1 MIVRRES
8 RQAWG
13 IVVTNRELTHR
24 YPAWRHEA
32 DFVLMH
38 ALDDS
43 EPLCFEQLWA
53 AHCGGD
59 RYRIC
64 CIPFFVFG
72 LSLGDVV
79 RCEAAHGYDY
89 CATEIVE
96 SSPRSTFRLYSAD
109 GIDDHAEIIKALES
123 VGALVE
129 RSSRNMVA
137 VDAADEQ
144 ICLAAVELLQ
154 DFETSGRGL
163 YEVGVDRTSGGAR

>member
-1 MIVRRES
+1 MIVLCES

-13 IVVTNRELTHR
+13 LVVTNRELTHR
-24 YPAWRHEA
+24 YPVWRDEA
-32 DFVLMH
+32 DFVVMH
-38 ALDDS
+38 ALDGS
-43 EPLCFEQLWA
+43 EPMDFEQLWA
-53 AHCGGD
+53 AQCGGD

-64 CIPFFVFG
+64 CIPFFVYG

-79 RCEAAHGYDY
+79 RCEAAHGYDH

-96 SSPRSTFRLYSAD
+96 ASPRSTFRLYSAD
-109 GIDDHAEIIKALES
+109 GIDDHAEIMKALES

-129 RSSRNMVA
+129 RSSRSMIA

-163 YEVGVDRTSGGAR
+163 YEVGVDRATGRAS